1 MIFKEFVRALISRL
15 TMSLRSMILSHAE
28 NWMRNLLGSCLA
40 LCICL
45 GVMLATCLGLMRIL
59 LHHVIGL

>member
-1 MIFKEFVRALISRL
+1 MSFKGFVKAWVSRL
-15 TMSLRSMILSHAE
+15 TMSLSSMILSHAE
-28 NWMRNLLGSCLA
+28 NWMRKLLGSCLA

-59 LHHVIGL
+59 LHHVIEI